1 MNDPDF
7 NPTSVA
13 GKPNYITSKPLMNSN
28 DLLGIQQQWQNRMEA
43 LAGVDV
49 AFGQTVQA
57 LAAAGK
63 LSNTIFIFLS
73 DNGWMDGD
81 FRTGRQTRRPT
92 ILLFEL
98 LCM

>member
-1 MNDPDF
+1 M
-7 NPTSVA
+7 A

-73 DNGWMDGD
+73 DNGWIDGD
-81 FRTGRQTRRPT
+81 FRLGGKLAPYDPSIQTP
-92 ILLFEL
+92 LYVSSEVG
-98 LCM
+98 